1 LRAVSA
7 AAKWAKRAPIGDRLD
22 ALLPGPLEVVHE
34 RERAQRERLREVLE
48 DLIEEEDEDAR

>member
-7 AAKWAKRAPIGDRLD
+7 AAKWAKRAPIGDCLD
-22 ALLPGPLEVVHE
+22 ALLPGPLEVVH
-34 RERAQRERLREVLE
+34 ERAQRERLREVLE